1 MRKAGWI
8 LGVSASIVLGP
19 AIYLLARLAEALAP
33 SAAPVPVP
41 VRVSRPSHR
50 F

>member
-1 MRKAGWI
+1 MRKTGWI

-19 AIYLLARLAEALAP
+19 VIYLLARLAEALAP
-33 SAAPVPVP
+33 PAVPVP
-41 VRVSRPSHR
+41 VAIRATRPSHR